1 MINKKSNIFLAGHNG
16 MVGSAILRKLK
27 DKKFLNIITINKKK
41 LDLTNQRNVLNFF
54 AKHKIDCVIIAAAR
68 VGGIIANN
76 TYRSEFLYENLMI
89 QSNIINASF
98 KNGIKDLIF
107 LGSSCVYPNTFSRP
121 IKETDLLSNYLEPT
135 NEPYAV
141 AKIAGIKLCENYS
154 KQDNLNYKS
163 LMPCNLF
170 GVNDNFDLTNSHFL
184 PGIIHKIYLAKK
196 TNKKQLIL
204 LGTGKAK
211 RELMYVDDLA
221 DACIYF
227 LNKKTREN
235 LINIG
240 SGYERKISNYV
251 QKIQNLLEAK
261 DIEIIYNMKEELDGT
276 KRKVLDTKIAKK
288 YGWKP
293 KSGFDESLKITYQYF
308 LDHVVN

>member
-1 MINKKSNIFLAGHNG
+1 VINKKSNIFLAGHKG

-27 DKKFLNIITINKKK
+27 EKEFLNILTVSKKE
-41 LDLTNQRNVLNFF
+41 LDLTDQRRVSNFF
-54 AKHKIDCVIIAAAR
+54 EKQKIQCVILAAAK
-68 VGGIIANN
+68 VGGIVANN

-89 QSNIINASF
+89 QSNVINSSF
-98 KNGIKDLIF
+98 KKGIKNLIF
-107 LGSSCVYPNTFSRP
+107 LGSSCVYPNTLSRP

-154 KQDNLNYKS
+154 KQYNLNYKS

-170 GVNDNFDLTNSHFL
+170 GINDNFHLTNSHFL

-196 TNKKQLIL
+196 KNKKKLVL
-204 LGTGKAK
+204 LGTGQVK

-221 DACIYF
+221 DACIFF
-227 LNKKTREN
+227 LNKKTKEN

-240 SGYERKISNYV
+240 SGYEEKISHFV
-251 QKIQNLLEAK
+251 QKIQSLLKAN
-261 DIEIIYNMKEELDGT
+261 DIKIIFNMDKKMDGT
-276 KRKVLDTKIAKK
+276 KRKILDTNIAKK
-288 YGWKP
+288 YGWQSNSK
-293 KSGFDESLKITYQYF
+293 FDESLKITYQYF
-308 LDHVVN
+308 LNHIVN

>member
-1 MINKKSNIFLAGHNG
+1 

-27 DKKFLNIITINKKK
+27 DKKFLNIITINKNK

-135 NEPYAV
+135 NEPYAL

-154 KQDNLNYKS
+154 KQYNLNYKS

-196 TNKKQLIL
+196 TNKKKLIL

-221 DACIYF
+221 DACIFF
-227 LNKKTREN
+227 LNKKTKET
-235 LINIG
+235 LINVG
-240 SGYERKISNYV
+240 SGIEMKIIDYAKQIIKILKADLQIKFDSSKPDGTPRKIV
-251 QKIQNLLEAK
+251 
-261 DIEIIYNMKEELDGT
+261 
-276 KRKVLDTKIAKK
+276 DTKIAKK
-288 YGWKP
+288 YGWKS
-293 KSGFDESLKITYQYF
+293 KISFEKGLKLTYQDF
-308 LDHVVN
+308 LESI